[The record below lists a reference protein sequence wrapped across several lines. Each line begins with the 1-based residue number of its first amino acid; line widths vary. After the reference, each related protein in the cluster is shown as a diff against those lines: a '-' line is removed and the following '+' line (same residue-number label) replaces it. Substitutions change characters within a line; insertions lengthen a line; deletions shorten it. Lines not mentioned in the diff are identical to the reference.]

1 MSLRK
6 IRVFPDPIL
15 RKKCK
20 PVKLIDNSIKKLA
33 LDMVETLGYLGGVGL
48 AANQVGVLKRVV
60 TLHLPEEDHRILVNP
75 EITKSFGTRE
85 VKEACLSFPGYQ
97 GIVKRSMKVNARWL
111 DINGSYYK
119 LSAEDLLAQV
129 LEHEIDHLNGILYID
144 HLLAHEKLNDANQIG
159 LKNIL
164 AHEKLNDTKSQNQPH
179 IHDVDINL
187 IVDKENTKSDDH
199 EHLETKLD
207 LSLIYSDSSLEDLK
221 YDLHN
226 AGYLSDLDN
235 KN

>member
-75 EITKSFGTRE
+75 EITKMNTENFIPLQRQLLRGVPEIR
-85 VKEACLSFPGYQ
+85 P
-97 GIVKRSMKVNARWL
+97 
-111 DINGSYYK
+111 
-119 LSAEDLLAQV
+119 AE
-129 LEHEIDHLNGILYID
+129 N
-144 HLLAHEKLNDANQIG
+144 
-159 LKNIL
+159 
-164 AHEKLNDTKSQNQPH
+164 
-179 IHDVDINL
+179 
-187 IVDKENTKSDDH
+187 
-199 EHLETKLD
+199 
-207 LSLIYSDSSLEDLK
+207 
-221 YDLHN
+221 
-226 AGYLSDLDN
+226 
-235 KN
+235 

>member
-75 EITKSFGTRE
+75 EITKSFGTRD
-85 VKEACLSFPGYQ
+85 VKEACLSFPYYQ
-97 GIVKRSMKVNARWL
+97 GIVKRSMRVKARWL

-144 HLLAHEKLNDANQIG
+144 HLLAHEKLND
-159 LKNIL
+159 K
-164 AHEKLNDTKSQNQPH
+164 KSQYQPH